1 MIIDIVYWTLLK
13 YYKWKTGSS
22 LLFWSRIGY
31 IFEIKLIYFNEDLTC
46 NSKLEWH
53 LSEITAAFLGI
64 SENKE
69 KENKLEKHLLNS
81 LKDFLS
87 NTRMFKEEKLL
98 IILST

>member
-1 MIIDIVYWTLLK
+1 M
-13 YYKWKTGSS
+13 
-22 LLFWSRIGY
+22 
-31 IFEIKLIYFNEDLTC
+31 FEVILIYFNEDLTC

-53 LSEITAAFLGI
+53 LSEIAAAFLGI

-87 NTRMFKEEKLL
+87 NTRMFKVEKIL
-98 IILST
+98 IILSTSKHTQACQFNSISIPLTLCISMFQLNS